1 MSYISSCTM
10 RINTVSYE
18 NIRGKSSI
26 SSGLYLEQKAS
37 DEIIE
42 KVEKQR
48 IGDGQDFLE
57 AYKVMSGNKS
67 GLISKS
73 MDVDTLNLASQDRNI
88 DEDERET
95 IESETYAISSTQTST
110 GECWNV
116 YNKKTGVTSSF
127 FPAGTSVKVDENTGE
142 KYMIW
147 AMGGYI
153 GDAVKVDEELEAGLK
168 EFMGVNEIS
177 VSPLNIGYEIR
188 TDEYSGIK
196 TLMPKGNVLQG
207 VLLIENK
214 EQEKKIELLAETYL
228 KEYPDIVGDKDS
240 ALSYAR
246 IEIGGRCWRTS
257 NGILELGG
265 NVLIYQDAS
274 DPNRN
279 WSIRVKEGFQEG
291 NIELLTLITEATK
304 NRAVDGSLE
313 SLEGWLE
320 LFKKAEER

>member
-48 IGDGQDFLE
+48 TGDGQDFLE

-88 DEDERET
+88 DERET

-228 KEYPDIVGDKDS
+228 KKYPDIVGDKDS

-304 NRAVDGSLE
+304 NRAVDGGLE